1 MGMAVLQVMTGANQ
15 GTQIPLNG
23 DKTVLGRNPDCH
35 VVISGTAVSRAHAHI
50 LRVGGKY
57 YIEDIK
63 SRNGTFVN
71 NEQIAGRTALKNND
85 KIKICDFVCAFFD
98 APPKAPGP

>member
-1 MGMAVLQVMTGANQ
+1 MSASLLVLKGNTSGQRL
-15 GTQIPLNG
+15 PLDG

-50 LRVGGKY
+50 LRIQDKFF
-57 YIEDIK
+57 IEDIK

-71 NEQIAGRTALKNND
+71 NEQIAGRTLLKNND